1 MFSYTSLFLHPSHVD
16 TEEQQFEEAA
26 LGPSH
31 PLQLAHKSPAL
42 LQHRP
47 VMPRVVLPHQHV
59 HILSEEPNKVMS
71 EYMTNGPIYGWSA
84 WALLCK
90 FLFFFFN
97 FYRNTVDLQYCV
109 SFRCTV
115 K

>member
-97 FYRNTVDLQYCV
+97 LIYLYFFHVNIASSVW
-109 SFRCTV
+109 
-115 K
+115 